1 MYLLRENAIYSTK
14 DLVEMLGVE
23 PRRIGEYI
31 TQGLLPCRKVGK
43 ANLFL
48 AVDILEFL
56 DNVKVTDLQDRAKY
70 GTRKAVEKTLDDTLT
85 DTRVEVENATE
96 SKIDSNMK
104 VIAGQESLIKSE
116 EEKMLKAKARR
127 RSNKYIKT
135 LDSWEH
141 GDVVGAMELEKDTLE
156 VEYKDGYKLRFN
168 SKGVVADV

>member
-1 MYLLRENAIYSTK
+1 MYLLRENAIYSTT

-48 AVDILEFL
+48 MQDILDFL
-56 DNVKVTDLQDRAKY
+56 NNVKVTDLQDRAKY
-70 GTRKAVEKTLDDTLT
+70 GTRKATEPILDDTLT
-85 DTRVEVENATE
+85 NTRVEVENGAESHTE
-96 SKIDSNMK
+96 PME
-104 VIAGQESLIKSE
+104 GQESLFTKQD
-116 EEKMLKAKARR
+116 KQLKAKAKR

-141 GDVVGAMELEKDTLE
+141 GDVVRATELEKDVLE
-156 VEYKDGYKLRFN
+156 VEYQDGYKLKLN
-168 SKGVVADV
+168 SKGIIASE